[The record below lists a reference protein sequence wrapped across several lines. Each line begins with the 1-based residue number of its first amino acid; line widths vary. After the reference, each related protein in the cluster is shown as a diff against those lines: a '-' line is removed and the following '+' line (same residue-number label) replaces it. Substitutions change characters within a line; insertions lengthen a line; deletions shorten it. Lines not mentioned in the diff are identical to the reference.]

1 MNGDTQG
8 RPTAGTTQSNFWM
21 QMFYLPITIFMTTVD
36 ALGRMMGASQR
47 TGGGRMGTSSP
58 GGAVSSAPNISA
70 GISTNFP
77 GASAAAAISTKN
89 ETRIQSKEGSMGADN
104 QDLSG
109 EDVKTVVYSILFTK
123 RDVEATLKSLT
134 EDVVNYSTN
143 AASYGGLQL
152 ANFTATGKFD
162 RPQSWK
168 ENNYPSPN
176 FKKDKDLTVEDIP
189 PGDRRYIT
197 IDFKVVSRFSKND
210 ADYQKRQTIA
220 LEDIAV
226 NTKSLEK
233 L

>member
-1 MNGDTQG
+1 MNGDLQG
-8 RPTAGTTQSNFWM
+8 RSGGGSTSNNLWM
-21 QMFYLPITIFMTTVD
+21 QMLYLPITIFMTTVD
-36 ALGRMMGASQR
+36 ALGRMMGA
-47 TGGGRMGTSSP
+47 GRSGSGSP
-58 GGAVSSAPNISA
+58 GGPVGSAPNTSA
-70 GISTNFP
+70 GISANIP
-77 GASAAAAISTKN
+77 GVSAGAEISLRS
-89 ETRIQSKEGSMGADN
+89 ETRSQSKEGNMVTDS

-152 ANFTATGKFD
+152 ASFTATGKFD

-168 ENNYPSPN
+168 ENNYPNPG
-176 FKKDKDLTVEDIP
+176 FTKDKDLTVGDIP

-220 LEDIAV
+220 LEGIAV
-226 NTKSLEK
+226 NTKNLEK

>member
-1 MNGDTQG
+1 MNGDAQG
-8 RPTAGTTQSNFWM
+8 RFGAGNTGNFWM
-21 QMFYLPITIFMTTVD
+21 QMLYLPITFFMTTVD

-47 TGGGRMGTSSP
+47 TSGPGTGRWSP
-58 GGAVSSAPNISA
+58 GGAVSSAPNASA
-70 GISTNFP
+70 GISANVP
-77 GASAAAAISTKN
+77 GASAGAVISTRN
-89 ETRIQSKEGSMGADN
+89 ETQSQSKEGSMGMDN

-168 ENNYPSPN
+168 ENNYPSSS

-189 PGDRRYIT
+189 AGDRRYIT

-210 ADYQKRQTIA
+210 ADYQKRQTMA
-220 LEDIAV
+220 LENIAV
-226 NTKSLEK
+226 NTKNLEK